1 MAITGMTGMG
11 DPQTEIKK
19 MYEQYLGRQPDRGGL
34 SYYTDVLSRGG
45 SLDGVRQSISGSP
58 EAMAYKPPSPSAS
71 SMPTPQPAPAGGLL
85 TGGSRPNINSAPSGA
100 GMQSRVDTS
109 PVSSVFA
116 QQSQQDVFVPPTYTD
131 EEIARY
137 KYRTMTPEGFAASG
151 YSLPTVNGVSV
162 GNIGDP
168 AYPDGQSYQGPTY
181 SGTGANPN
189 FNSGAPVLDGAIT
202 PDYAAGNS
210 GDTVGGVGN
219 SSGMGYDIEWGAP
232 STQTMQAGEVF
243 STAAGDYQVVD
254 NGYGQLGLAPIGDAA
269 TGGEEIIYNLAAGKH
284 HVGIDPNT
292 GEAWYQQAQGQ
303 LPGLYEIPVDVEAS
317 AQPNLAPQSVPAPAQ
332 NQAPTTQQTA
342 APVAPAVSVE
352 EVNALYNQFLGRDGN
367 SQYLQTWADSGM
379 SMSELANAIANSPE
393 GKAFAAGGNT
403 TTDQGVGGDSAV
415 GDKPENFGDADP
427 QADSALMS
435 QQEAQAY
442 VTGLYQS
449 ILGRAP
455 KREFLD
461 IWTGLILRGEPA
473 SSIQSRI
480 FLSAEFKDRAN
491 GIIDG
496 YYQALTGAAGNSSE
510 QEGYVGNAR
519 QQQKTFDQIYQE
531 IYDSDAARA
540 FRAKGN
546 GNENEGNEGDGTT
559 PTGPGSQES
568 IDDAVDDTRT
578 YDPSLA
584 DASADADAED
594 ANVTTRTVSPNE
606 LVENRINNLLASN
619 SPYIQRARTS
629 GLQFANQ
636 RGLLNS
642 SIAAQASEEAA
653 IARAGEIAS
662 QDASTYAQ
670 AALANQQAQ
679 NTAGLQDAQLGT
691 NVSIFNVGE
700 DNVTNRFNA
709 SSTNEA
715 GQFNAAAA
723 NQSIQNFLQ
732 REQVR
737 NLQDDQQIFT
747 AAQNEADRVLRE
759 TLQNAQFDF
768 TSSENSLDRN
778 LQTALQ
784 ENQFAFTGTQAELD
798 REQQTALQNNQFA
811 FQGGENAADR
821 AQQLLIA
828 DKEIAFR
835 TWSQTNEQDWQSAQ
849 NALQLEFQYYNSNAQ
864 VSQSI
869 MYSTMEGIAQIY
881 ADPNLTTSA
890 KSAAIQNLLNSSL
903 KMPELL
909 STIMANVKSGQ
920 ETNTSSNYN
929 DDGVWIGEGYP
940 NWAAPPSGDGNYA
953 TVVTPIVNPNTGQ
966 IYMAPNDGWT
976 YEGQTSGENPGGDDS
991 GGEDENGNFTG
1002 DPSTLVQIDLGTYGG
1017 AINLYRDPATNR
1029 LYQLINGNYKY
1040 YNPST
1045 GAAGGR

>member
-11 DPQTEIKK
+11 DPQTEIAK
-19 MYEQYLGRQPDRGGL
+19 MYQQYLGRQPDQGGL

-45 SLDGVRQSISGSP
+45 SLDGVRQSISGSQ
-58 EAMAYKPPSPSAS
+58 EAMAYKPPSTGN
-71 SMPTPQPAPAGGLL
+71 SMPAPQSSPAGGLL
-85 TGGSRPNINSAPSGA
+85 TGGSRPNINSGA

-137 KYRTMTPEGFAASG
+137 KYRTMTPEAFAASG

-168 AYPDGQSYQGPTY
+168 SYPTGQSYQGPTY
-181 SGTGANPN
+181 SGTAATPN
-189 FNSGAPVLDGAIT
+189 FNSGSPVLDGAIN

-210 GDTVGGVGN
+210 GDTVGGIGN
-219 SSGMGYDIEWGAP
+219 SSGMGFDIAWSAP
-232 STQTMQAGEVF
+232 STQNMAAGEVF
-243 STAAGDYQVVD
+243 STPAGDYQVVD
-254 NGYGQLGLAPIGDAA
+254 NGYGQLGLAPIGDAS
-269 TGGEEIIYNLAAGKH
+269 TSGGEIIYNLAQGEH

-292 GEAWYQQAQGQ
+292 GQAWYQQAQGE
-303 LPGLYEIPVDVEAS
+303 LPGLSEAPVDVA
-317 AQPNLAPQSVPAPAQ
+317 AQSAPA
-332 NQAPTTQQTA
+332 APT
-342 APVAPAVSVE
+342 VSAE

-367 SQYLQTWADSGM
+367 SQYLQAWADSGM
-379 SMSELANAIANSPE
+379 SISELANAIANSPE
-393 GKAFAAGGNT
+393 GKAFAAAGGEQET
-403 TTDQGVGGDSAV
+403 GGEEEETADA
-415 GDKPENFGDADP
+415 GGKPENFGDPDP
-427 QADSALMS
+427 QAEIMT
-435 QQEAQAY
+435 QEEAEAY

-455 KREFLD
+455 QKEFLD
-461 IWTGLILRGEPA
+461 IWTGFILRGEPA
-473 SSIQSRI
+473 SSIQSGI
-480 FLSAEFKDRAN
+480 FLSPEFKDRAN
-491 GIIDG
+491 GVIDG
-496 YYQALTGAAGNSSE
+496 YYQELTGAAGNPSE

-519 QQQKTFDQIYQE
+519 QQQKTFAQIYQE

-540 FRAKGN
+540 FRAGQN
-546 GNENEGNEGDGTT
+546 GNENQGNEGEGTT
-559 PTGPGSQES
+559 PTGIGSQQS

-594 ANVTTRTVSPNE
+594 ANVTTRTVTPDE

-619 SPYIQRARTS
+619 NPYIQRARTS

-653 IARAGEIAS
+653 IARAGEIAA
-662 QDASTYAQ
+662 QDAATYAN

-691 NVSIFNVGE
+691 NVSMFNVGE
-700 DNVTNRFNA
+700 DNTTNRFNA
-709 SSTNEA
+709 QSVNEA

-737 NLQDDQQIFT
+737 LLQDDQQAFT
-747 AAQNEADRVLRE
+747 AEQNEADRVLRQL
-759 TLQNAQFDF
+759 LQDEQFDF
-768 TSSENSLDRN
+768 TSSENALDRG

-784 ENQFAFTGTQAELD
+784 TNQFAFE
-798 REQQTALQNNQFA
+798 
-811 FQGGENAADR
+811 GGENAADR

-828 DKEIAFR
+828 DKEISFR
-835 TWSQTNEQDWQSAQ
+835 EWSQTNEQAWQSAQ

-864 VSQSI
+864 TATSI

-881 ADPNLTTSA
+881 ADPNLTAAQKTS
-890 KSAAIQNLLNSSL
+890 AIQNLLNSANA
-903 KMPELL
+903 MPQLL
-909 STIMANVKSGQ
+909 STIQANVTAVQ
-920 ETNTSSNYN
+920 QTNAATNYDEN
-929 DDGVWIGEGYP
+929 GVWTGEGYP
-940 NWAAPPSGDGNYA
+940 NWAVPPANGTTVTPGDF
-953 TVVTPIVNPNTGQ
+953 PIVNPNTGQ
-966 IYMAPNDGWT
+966 TYIAPNNGWT
-976 YEGQTSGENPGGDDS
+976 YVGQTTAEGAGTGTEPGEIPSGYTPYINSRTGEPVPNMYTGPNGGIFTWNAETGVMTPFNAFGVPGFS
-991 GGEDENGNFTG
+991 GF
-1002 DPSTLVQIDLGTYGG
+1002 
-1017 AINLYRDPATNR
+1017 
-1029 LYQLINGNYKY
+1029 
-1040 YNPST
+1040 
-1045 GAAGGR
+1045 

>member
-11 DPQTEIKK
+11 DPQTEIAK
-19 MYEQYLGRQPDRGGL
+19 MYQQYLGRQPDQGGL

-58 EAMAYKPPSPSAS
+58 EAMAYKPPSTGNA
-71 SMPTPQPAPAGGLL
+71 MPAPQSSPPGGLL

-100 GMQSRVDTS
+100 GMQSRVNTT
-109 PVSSVFA
+109 PVSQVFA
-116 QQSQQDVFVPPTYTD
+116 QRANDDVFVPPTYTD

-137 KYRTMTPEGFAASG
+137 KYRTMTPEAFAASG

-168 AYPDGQSYQGPTY
+168 SYPTGQSYQGPTY
-181 SGTGANPN
+181 SGTAATPS
-189 FNSGAPVLDGAIT
+189 FNSGSPVLDGAIN

-210 GDTVGGVGN
+210 GDTVGGIGN
-219 SSGMGYDIEWGAP
+219 SSGMGFDIAWGAP
-232 STQTMQAGEVF
+232 STQNMAAGEVF
-243 STAAGDYQVVD
+243 STPAGDYQVVD
-254 NGYGQLGLAPIGDAA
+254 NGYGQLGLAPIGDAS
-269 TGGEEIIYNLAAGKH
+269 TSGGEIIYNLAHGEH

-292 GEAWYQQAQGQ
+292 GQAWYQQAQGE
-303 LPGLYEIPVDVEAS
+303 LPGLYEVPVDVA
-317 AQPNLAPQSVPAPAQ
+317 AQSAPATTQ
-332 NQAPTTQQTA
+332 NQTSAIKETPATA
-342 APVAPAVSVE
+342 APTVSVE

-367 SQYLQTWADSGM
+367 SQYLQNWADSGM
-379 SMSELANAIANSPE
+379 SMSELADAIANSPE
-393 GKAFAAGGNT
+393 GKAYAAAGGEQET
-403 TTDQGVGGDSAV
+403 GGEEEETADA
-415 GDKPENFGDADP
+415 GGKPENFGDPDP
-427 QADSALMS
+427 QAEIMT
-435 QQEAQAY
+435 QEEAQAY

-496 YYQALTGAAGNSSE
+496 YYQELTGAAGNSSE

-519 QQQKTFDQIYQE
+519 QQQKTFAQIYQE

-540 FRAKGN
+540 FRAGQN
-546 GNENEGNEGDGTT
+546 GNQNQGNEGEGTT

-568 IDDAVDDTRT
+568 IDDAVDDTQT

-594 ANVTTRTVSPNE
+594 ANVTTRTVTPDE

-619 SPYIQRARTS
+619 NPYIQRARTS

-662 QDASTYAQ
+662 QDANTYAQ

-691 NVSIFNVGE
+691 NVSMFNVGE

-709 SSTNEA
+709 QSTNEA

-723 NQSIQNFLQ
+723 NQAIQNFLQ

-747 AAQNEADRVLRE
+747 AAQNEADRVLRQL
-759 TLQNAQFDF
+759 LQEQQFDF
-768 TSSENSLDRN
+768 TSSENALDRG
-778 LQTALQ
+778 L
-784 ENQFAFTGTQAELD
+784 
-798 REQQTALQNNQFA
+798 QTALQNNQFA
-811 FQGGENAADR
+811 FQGGENALDR
-821 AQQLLIA
+821 AQQTMLA
-828 DKEIAFR
+828 DKELSFR
-835 TWSQTNEQDWQSAQ
+835 TWSQTNEQEWKSAE

-869 MYSTMEGIAQIY
+869 MFSTMEGIAQIY
-881 ADPNLTTSA
+881 ADPNLT
-890 KSAAIQNLLNSSL
+890 AAQKQNAITNLLNSSL

-909 STIMANVKSGQ
+909 STIMADVTSGQ
-920 ETNTSSNYN
+920 QTNTSSSY
-929 DDGVWIGEGYP
+929 DSDGVWIGEGYP

-1040 YNPST
+1040 YNYGSSNT
-1045 GAAGGR
+1045 GAGGGR